1 MQDFARGVAN
11 TLPSP
16 VKTLLLKP
24 SNWLAGYQHRKW
36 VREVFSREN
45 MVRRERLFLTVAAFV
60 HTNRP
65 VEGYYFEFGCNDA
78 NTMRLAYD
86 SFHRLVDWHYVGFDS
101 FEGLPEIRGIDQQQI
116 SGKGRLAIT
125 EEKFTRICVSHGMP
139 RDRLTTVKGGY
150 DSSLNEAT
158 RAGLSG
164 RGAAFIYVDCCLYH
178 ATAPVLRFCK
188 SFLRP
193 GPVIA
198 FDDWNCFLADPT
210 KGERRAWGEFL
221 AGNSEFHFETFLET
235 GMQKAFVCTKI
246 A

>member
-1 MQDFARGVAN
+1 MQNFARGVAN
-11 TLPSP
+11 ALPPP

-24 SNWLAGYQHRKW
+24 YNWLAGYQRRKW
-36 VREVFSREN
+36 VSEVFSREN
-45 MVRRERLFLTVAAFV
+45 MVRRERLFLTVATFV

-65 VEGYYFEFGCNDA
+65 IEGYYFEFGCNEA
-78 NTMRLAYD
+78 HTMRLAFD
-86 SFHRLVDWHYVGFDS
+86 SFHHLVDWHYVGFDS
-101 FEGLPEIRGIDQQQI
+101 FEGLPEIQDIDKQQI
-116 SGKGRLAIT
+116 WGKGRLATT
-125 EEKFTRICVSHGMP
+125 EEKFTNICLSHGMR
-139 RDRLTTVKGGY
+139 RDRLTTVKGFY

-158 RAGLSG
+158 RARLSG
-164 RGAAFIYVDCCLYH
+164 RGAAFIYVDCDLYH
-178 ATAPVLRFCK
+178 STVPVLRFCK

-193 GPVIA
+193 GTVVA

-221 AGNSEFHFETFLET
+221 ASNPELHFESFLET